1 MSKNKEYP
9 VLEQEQPKKSHKDQR
24 TESNRGQRSTQVKG
38 KNDYEKIIKIQ
49 EKIITIQRE
58 NIESEK
64 LINSQLWEKYFN
76 AWENLKGWE
85 RAYKTLMDKWLAAGI
100 YTRDRRT
107 YMRDYMRKKRGNG
120 LYKKITTM
128 KGKNEKKNTRGT
140 KSE

>member
-1 MSKNKEYP
+1 MGFMIKTII
-9 VLEQEQPKKSHKDQR
+9 KDL
-24 TESNRGQRSTQVKG
+24 
-38 KNDYEKIIKIQ
+38 EKIISIQ

-100 YTRDRRT
+100 YIRDRRI
-107 YMRDYMRKKRGNG
+107 YMRKYMKKKRANG
-120 LYKKITTM
+120 EIKHWRKYKEEKIM
-128 KGKNEKKNTRGT
+128 KGKNVEKKKTKYKKDTRGIKT
-140 KSE
+140 N